1 MKFEPVIGFE
11 THVEL
16 AAKSKVFCATRAEFG
31 GEPNS
36 YVCEVCLGLPGTLP
50 VLNKESIEM
59 ALKVALA
66 LNCEIPDVTEF
77 DRKNY
82 YYPDLPKNYQ
92 ISQEYNPLGRH
103 GSLPVLLPDGRE
115 IAVGIHNIHL
125 EEDAG
130 KLVHDTYKGRGV
142 SLVDLNRASTSLLE
156 IVSEP
161 DLRSAEEAE
170 AFMETMRGLLR
181 YLEVS
186 DCKMQEGSLR
196 FELNISM
203 RPKGQK
209 EYGTKV
215 EIKNVGSV
223 RAVLRALDYEM
234 RRQTEILEDGGRVI
248 QETRLW
254 DDERGETRSM
264 RVKEG
269 AKDYRYF
276 PEPDLP
282 PVRIEREYLETLR
295 AGLPELRDAKRKRF
309 AGEFGIPDYDAGV
322 LVADKAVA
330 DFFEECNR
338 LHNAPKTYSNWIMVY
353 ILRELGGEEEKEI
366 GDLKVTP
373 KHLAQLAQ
381 ILDSGKIN
389 QNIAKKILNDVLE
402 TGEMPE
408 AIMKAQGLEMVS
420 DSGEIEKF
428 VDEVLADN
436 PGPAEEY
443 KNGKDNTLNFL
454 VGQVM
459 RKSRGKA
466 KPDTVQELIRK
477 KVRGG

>member
-1 MKFEPVIGFE
+1 MEFEPVIGFE

-16 AAKSKVFCATRAEFG
+16 SAISKVFCATRAEFG

-50 VLNKESIEM
+50 TLNRASMEM
-59 ALKVALA
+59 SLKVALA
-66 LNCEIPDVTEF
+66 LNCEIPEVTEF

-103 GSLPVLLPDGRE
+103 GSLPVLLPDGKEMMVR
-115 IAVGIHNIHL
+115 IHNIHL

-142 SLVDLNRASTSLLE
+142 SLVDLNRAGTSLLE

-161 DLRSAEEAE
+161 DMRSAEEAE
-170 AFMETMRGLLR
+170 AFMETMRSLLR

-223 RAVLRALDYEM
+223 RSVLRALDYEM
-234 RRQTEILEDGGRVI
+234 RRQTEILEDGGHVI

-254 DDERGETRSM
+254 DDERAETRSM

-282 PVRIEREYLETLR
+282 PVRIERDYLETLR
-295 AGLPELRDAKRKRF
+295 AGLPELREAKRKRF
-309 AGEFGIPDYDAGV
+309 VEQYGIPDYDAGV
-322 LVADKAVA
+322 LATDKAVA
-330 DFFEECNR
+330 HFFEECNR
-338 LHNAPKTYSNWIMVY
+338 IHHSPKTYSNWIMVY

-366 GDLKVTP
+366 GSLKIAP
-373 KHLAQLAQ
+373 SHLAQLAQ

-389 QNIAKKILNDVLE
+389 QNIAKKVLNEVLE
-402 TGEMPE
+402 TGAMPE
-408 AIMKAQGLEMVS
+408 QIVKDKGLEMVS

-428 VDEVLADN
+428 VDEVLAGNQD
-436 PGPAEEY
+436 AVEEF
-443 KNGKDNTLNFL
+443 KKGKDNTLNFL

-466 KPDTVQELIRK
+466 KPDTVQDLIRK
-477 KVRGG
+477 KVRGE

>member
-1 MKFEPVIGFE
+1 MEFEPVIGFE

-16 AAKSKVFCATRAEFG
+16 AAKSKVFSTTRAEFG
-31 GEPNS
+31 GDPNT
-36 YVCEVCLGLPGTLP
+36 YVNPVCLGLPGTLP
-50 VLNKESIEM
+50 VLNKESMELS
-59 ALKVALA
+59 LKVALA
-66 LNCEIPDVTEF
+66 MECDIPETTIF

-92 ISQEYNPLGRH
+92 ISQEYQPLGRH
-103 GSLPVLLPDGRE
+103 GTFTILLPDGVE
-115 IAVGIHNIHL
+115 KVIGIHNIHL

-130 KLVHDTYKGRGV
+130 KLIHDTYQGRTV
-142 SLVDLNRASTSLLE
+142 SLVDLNRAGTSLLE

-161 DLRSAEEAE
+161 DLRTPVEAE
-170 AFMETMRGLLR
+170 TFMETMRSLLR

-203 RPKGQK
+203 RPKGQE

-223 RAVLRALDYEM
+223 KSVMKALDYEM
-234 RRQTEILEDGGRVI
+234 RRQTELLEDGGRVI

-254 DDERGETRSM
+254 DDVREETRSM
-264 RVKEG
+264 RIKEG

-282 PVRIEREYLETLR
+282 PVHIGRSYLEELKKD
-295 AGLPELRDAKRKRF
+295 LPELREVKRRRF
-309 AGEFGIPDYDAGV
+309 IEQYDLPEYDAGV
-322 LVADKAVA
+322 LVVEKEVA
-330 DFFEECNR
+330 HFFEECVTI
-338 LHNAPKTYSNWIMVY
+338 HNAPKTYSNWIMVY
-353 ILRELGGEEEKEI
+353 ILREMGGEDEKEI

-373 KHLAQLAQ
+373 QHLAQLAQ
-381 ILDSGKIN
+381 ILDKGTIN
-389 QNIAKKILNDVLE
+389 QNIAKKVLNTVLE
-402 TGEMPE
+402 TGDMPE
-408 AIMKAQGLEMVS
+408 KIIKDKGLEMVS
-420 DSGEIEKF
+420 DTGEIEKF
-428 VDEVLADN
+428 VDEVITEQA
-436 PGPAEEY
+436 GPAEDF
-443 KNGKDNTLNFL
+443 KNGKDQTLNFL

-466 KPDTVQELIRK
+466 KPDMVQELLTK
-477 KVRGG
+477 KLRG

>member
-1 MKFEPVIGFE
+1 MEFEPVIGFE

-16 AAKSKVFCATRAEFG
+16 ASKSKVFCDTRAEFG

-50 VLNKESIEM
+50 VLNKASMEM
-59 ALKVALA
+59 SLKVALA
-66 LNCEIPDVTEF
+66 MNCEIPEVTEF

-92 ISQEYNPLGRH
+92 ISQEYRPLGRH
-103 GSLPVLLPDGRE
+103 GTFPILLPDGSE
-115 IAVGIHNIHL
+115 KIIGIHNIHL

-130 KLVHDTYKGRGV
+130 KLVHDSYKGRTV

-161 DLRSAEEAE
+161 DLRTPKEAE
-170 AFMETMRGLLR
+170 IFMETMRSVLR

-203 RPKGQK
+203 RPKGQQ

-223 RAVLRALDYEM
+223 RSVLRALDYEM
-234 RRQTEILEDGGRVI
+234 RRQTEILQDGGRII

-254 DDERGETRSM
+254 DDEKGETRSM

-282 PVRIEREYLETLR
+282 PVHIDRDYLETLR
-295 AGLPELRDAKRKRF
+295 ANLPELLEAKRKRF
-309 AGEFGIPDYDAGV
+309 VSQFELPDYDAGV
-322 LVADKAVA
+322 LVAEKAVA
-330 DFFEECNR
+330 EFFEESNR
-338 LHNAPKTYSNWIMVY
+338 IHPAPKTYSNWIMVY
-353 ILRELGGEEEKEI
+353 ILRELGGEDEKEI
-366 GDLKVTP
+366 GDLKVAPT
-373 KHLAQLAQ
+373 HLAQLAQ

-389 QNIAKKILNDVLE
+389 QNIAKKVLNTVLE
-402 TGEMPE
+402 TGDMPE
-408 AIMKAQGLEMVS
+408 SIIKEKGLEMVS
-420 DSGEIEKF
+420 DSSEIEKF
-428 VDEVLADN
+428 VDEVLAAN
-436 PGPAEEY
+436 PDPVAEY
-443 KNGKDNTLNFL
+443 KAGKDNTLNFL

-466 KPDTVQELIRK
+466 KPDTVQEIIRK
-477 KVRGG
+477 KVRGE